1 MAFNLIL
8 NSNFKENSH
17 WRFTNCRYENGYLIS
32 SDKVFGVEQELVL
45 ADVTKLYFRCNYKIE
60 NAEIHNVKIGIQN
73 NNLLDANMK
82 IPKLNNYDYISV
94 IDDAKQEKIKLHII
108 FESSIKENKVLLE
121 KPLLMDLNHMHKS
134 TWLKWILDRTI
145 HYMDGYTYHNDYCIS
160 EINRD
165 CEDFKEFNLEEAK
178 IGSIIKSLEKIEIP
192 LTAKFIEGNYY
203 LIKLDYKEI
212 NKFGNVYFQY
222 GVLKSNKLD
231 DEQCYLLF
239 KAKEDL
245 KLKLIIE
252 GNDVLPYQINLKH
265 IMIIDSTKLRMLKE
279 DIKYLPF
286 IGERY

>member
-1 MAFNLIL
+1 
-8 NSNFKENSH
+8 
-17 WRFTNCRYENGYLIS
+17 
-32 SDKVFGVEQELVL
+32 
-45 ADVTKLYFRCNYKIE
+45 
-60 NAEIHNVKIGIQN
+60 
-73 NNLLDANMK
+73 
-82 IPKLNNYDYISV
+82 
-94 IDDAKQEKIKLHII
+94 
-108 FESSIKENKVLLE
+108 
-121 KPLLMDLNHMHKS
+121 
-134 TWLKWILDRTI
+134 
-145 HYMDGYTYHNDYCIS
+145 MDGYTYHNDYCIS

-165 CEDFKEFNLEEAK
+165 CEDFKEFNLENAK

-265 IMIIDSTKLRMLKE
+265 IMIVDSTKLRMLKE

-286 IGERY
+286 I